1 MCVIGDVYSC
11 TNLQRLTLP
20 LGYKLTGAL
29 QAWVQAA
36 RVRIIQHTDS
46 NYVDIFG
53 KPHLLS
59 TA

>member
-46 NYVDIFG
+46 NYVDILG
-53 KPHLLS
+53 KR
-59 TA
+59 